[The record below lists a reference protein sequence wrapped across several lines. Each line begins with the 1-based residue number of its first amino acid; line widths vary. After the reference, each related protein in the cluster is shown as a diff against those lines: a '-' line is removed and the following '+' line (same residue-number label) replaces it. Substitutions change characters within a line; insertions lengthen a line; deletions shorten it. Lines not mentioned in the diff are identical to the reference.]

1 MFRHECNARNIYSID
16 KKDISS
22 RFHCNR
28 SLYLNCYGRMKL
40 QEKNLYELV
49 KLD

>member
-16 KKDISS
+16 NKYISS

-28 SLYLNCYGRMKL
+28 SLYLNYYGRMKL
-40 QEKNLYELV
+40 QEKTLYELA